1 MKQRCLL
8 AGAVLG
14 AAVGAGIGI
23 WAFRARPIAPA
34 LVVDRTPVPSGA
46 VAVTSYADALAAS
59 RPAVVSVYSTKYARQ
74 RGPAGGAQIDRRS
87 LGLPAYGNSA
97 PAQPERG
104 LGSGVIVSPEGY
116 ILTNNHV
123 IEGAD
128 ELLVKLPDDRE
139 LPARI
144 VGTDPK
150 TDVAVIKVEALAL
163 PHVVLGDSDKLRVGD
178 VVFALGNPLDVGQT
192 ATMGIVSA
200 TGRRG
205 LDLLARGDTDPG
217 YEDFI
222 QTDAAI
228 NVGNSGGALIDACG
242 RLVGINT
249 AIMTT
254 SRGNIGIGFSI
265 PVNLAAFV
273 MKSLVETGT
282 VVRGYLGVSTQDLD
296 SGLAA
301 GFGLKDTRGVLV
313 SEVTPQSPAA
323 RSGLLAGDVILAVDD
338 KAVGN
343 RDELRLLV
351 SQLAPGKKV
360 AMRIFREGKA
370 SSLDVTLGQLS
381 DVHMEPARASSEFLE
396 GVQVARINEQLKRE
410 FALEENVGVVV
421 VALDRRSPHAVNFPV
436 GTVIEKINKTDIT
449 DARSAVEALRKGRNT
464 LVVRYG
470 SSRQFIS
477 IELAP

>member
-1 MKQRCLL
+1 
-8 AGAVLG
+8 
-14 AAVGAGIGI
+14 VG
-23 WAFRARPIAPA
+23 
-34 LVVDRTPVPSGA
+34 S
-46 VAVTSYADALAAS
+46 
-59 RPAVVSVYSTKYARQ
+59 
-74 RGPAGGAQIDRRS
+74 
-87 LGLPAYGNSA
+87 
-97 PAQPERG
+97 
-104 LGSGVIVSPEGY
+104 
-116 ILTNNHV
+116 
-123 IEGAD
+123 
-128 ELLVKLPDDRE
+128 
-139 LPARI
+139 
-144 VGTDPK
+144 DPK
-150 TDVAVIKVEALAL
+150 TDVAVIKVEAAQL

-228 NVGNSGGALIDACG
+228 NVGNSGGALIDAHG

-273 MKSLVETGT
+273 MRSLVETGT

-313 SEVTPQSPAA
+313 SEVTPQGPAA
-323 RSGLLAGDVILAVDD
+323 RAGLQAGDVVLAVND
-338 KAVGN
+338 KPVAN

-351 SQLAPGKKV
+351 SQLSPRTKV
-360 AMRIFREGKA
+360 ALHVVREGKTTT
-370 SSLDVTLGQLS
+370 LEVTIGQLNDAKEEPVKLAS
-381 DVHMEPARASSEFLE
+381 DFLE
-396 GVQVARINEQLKRE
+396 GVQVARITPQLKRE
-410 FALEENVGVVV
+410 LALEESSGVVV
-421 VALDRRSPHAVNFPV
+421 VAVDRRSPYATNFPV
-436 GTVIEKINKTDIT
+436 GTVIEKINKTDIADVRNAT
-449 DARSAVEALRKGRNT
+449 EALRKGRNT

-470 SSRQFIS
+470 AARQFIS

>member
-1 MKQRCLL
+1 MKHRS
-8 AGAVLG
+8 
-14 AAVGAGIGI
+14 
-23 WAFRARPIAPA
+23 
-34 LVVDRTPVPSGA
+34 LVVGVVVGMVCSAGVGFWVAKAKTVAPTLVIDRTPASAGA
-46 VAVTSYADALAAS
+46 ATGASYADALEAS

-74 RGPAGGAQIDRRS
+74 RGAAVAAANDRRIP
-87 LGLPAYGNSA
+87 LLPGSGVATS
-97 PAQPERG
+97 PQPERG

-139 LPARI
+139 LAARI

-150 TDVAVIKVEALAL
+150 TDVAVIKVEAAQL

-228 NVGNSGGALIDACG
+228 NVGNSGGALIDAHG

-273 MKSLVETGT
+273 MRSLVETGT

-313 SEVTPQSPAA
+313 SEVTPQGPAA
-323 RSGLLAGDVILAVDD
+323 RAGLQAGDVVLALND
-338 KAVGN
+338 KPVAN

-351 SQLAPGKKV
+351 SQLSPRTKV
-360 AMRIFREGKA
+360 SLHVVREGKPA
-370 SSLDVTLGQLS
+370 TLEVTIGQLN
-381 DVHMEPARASSEFLE
+381 DAREEPAKLASDFLE
-396 GVQVARINEQLKRE
+396 GVQVARITPQLKRE
-410 FALEENVGVVV
+410 LALEESAGVVV
-421 VALDRRSPHAVNFPV
+421 VAVDRRSPHATNFPV
-436 GTVIEKINKTDIT
+436 GTVIEKINKTDIADVHT
-449 DARSAVEALRKGRNT
+449 ATEALRKGRNT

-470 SSRQFIS
+470 AARQFIS
-477 IELAP
+477 IELTP

>member
-1 MKQRCLL
+1 MKTRSL
-8 AGAVLG
+8 
-14 AAVGAGIGI
+14 AVGVAVGGALGLGIGLLI
-23 WAFRARPIAPA
+23 VHARPVAPT
-34 LVVDRTPVPSGA
+34 LVVDSAPLAAPSAGPA
-46 VAVTSYADALAAS
+46 SYADALAAA
-59 RPAVVSVYSTKYARQ
+59 RPAVVSVYSTKFSRARV
-74 RGPAGGAQIDRRS
+74 PAGLDLRGGATA
-87 LGLPAYGNSA
+87 GGGT

-104 LGSGVIVSPEGY
+104 LGSGVLVTPEGY

-128 ELLVKLPDDRE
+128 SLLVKLPDDRE
-139 LPARI
+139 LPARV
-144 VGTDPK
+144 VGSDPK
-150 TDVAVIKVEALAL
+150 TDVAVIKVEGAGL
-163 PHVVLGDSDKLRVGD
+163 PFAVLGDSDKVRVGD

-205 LDLLARGDTDPG
+205 LDLLARGDGDPG

-228 NVGNSGGALIDACG
+228 NVGNSGGALVDARG

-282 VVRGYLGVSTQDLD
+282 VVRGYLGVTTQDLD
-296 SGLAA
+296 AGLAA
-301 GFGLKDTRGVLV
+301 SFGLKETRGALV
-313 SEVTPQSPAA
+313 TEVTPDSPAA
-323 RSGLLAGDVILAVDD
+323 RGGLQAGDVVTALNEKSVP
-338 KAVGN
+338 N

-351 SQLAPGKKV
+351 SQITPGTKAALHV
-360 AMRIFREGKA
+360 VRE
-370 SSLDVTLGQLS
+370 SRPVVLEVTLGQL
-381 DVHMEPARASSEFLE
+381 DDNRAPVRRAAAELLE
-396 GVQVARINEQLKRE
+396 GVQVEPVTDRLKRE
-410 FALEENVGVVV
+410 FSLEGDAAGVVV
-421 VALDRRSPHAVNFPV
+421 VAVDRRSPYAANLPV
-436 GTVIEKINKTDIT
+436 GTVVEKINKTT
-449 DARSAVEALRKGRNT
+449 FSDAQSARDALRKGRNT

-470 SSRQFIS
+470 GTRQFIS
-477 IELAP
+477 IELAR

>member
-1 MKQRCLL
+1 MKARSL
-8 AGAVLG
+8 AVGVAAG
-14 AAVGAGIGI
+14 AAVGFGLGL
-23 WAFRARPIAPA
+23 FLLRGRLPAPT
-34 LVVDRTPVPSGA
+34 LVVDHAPAAAPLPGPGT
-46 VAVTSYADALAAS
+46 YAEALAAA
-59 RPAVVSVYSTKYARQ
+59 RPAVVSVYSTKYARS
-74 RGPAGGAQIDRRS
+74 RGPVAAGG
-87 LGLPAYGNSA
+87 
-97 PAQPERG
+97 QPERG

-123 IEGAD
+123 VEGAD
-128 ELLVKLPDDRE
+128 ALLVKLPDERE
-139 LPARI
+139 LPARLI
-144 VGTDPK
+144 GADPK
-150 TDVAVIKVEALAL
+150 TDVAVIKVEGKDL
-163 PHVVLGDSDKLRVGD
+163 PHTIIGDSDKLRVGD

-205 LDLLARGDTDPG
+205 LDLLARGDGDPG

-228 NVGNSGGALIDACG
+228 NVGNSGGALVDARG

-296 SGLAA
+296 AGLAA
-301 GFGLKDTRGVLV
+301 DFGLKDTRGVLV
-313 SEVTPQSPAA
+313 AEVTPEGPAA
-323 RSGLLAGDVILAVDD
+323 RGGLLAGDVVTRFND
-338 KAVGN
+338 KPVTN

-351 SQLAPGKKV
+351 SQMLPGTKAGLGVIRDGKPV
-360 AMRIFREGKA
+360 ALEV
-370 SSLDVTLGQLS
+370 SLGQLAENRP
-381 DVHMEPARASSEFLE
+381 VAAPAAVELLD
-396 GVQVARINEQLKRE
+396 GVQVTPVSDQLRRE
-410 FALEENVGVVV
+410 FSLDADAAGLVVT
-421 VALDRRSPHAVNFPV
+421 ANDRRSPYAANLPIGTLIEMVNKAAVAEAHAA
-436 GTVIEKINKTDIT
+436 K
-449 DARSAVEALRKGRNT
+449 AALRQGRNT

-470 SSRQFIS
+470 GTRQFLS
-477 IELAP
+477 IELAK

>member
-1 MKQRCLL
+1 MKTRSL
-8 AGAVLG
+8 AVGVAVGGVLG
-14 AAVGAGIGI
+14 LGIGLLI
-23 WAFRARPIAPA
+23 LRGRPAAPT
-34 LVVDRTPVPSGA
+34 LVVDNAPTAAPAPGV
-46 VAVTSYADALAAS
+46 VSYADALAAA
-59 RPAVVSVYSTKYARQ
+59 RPAVVSVYSTKFSRTRA
-74 RGPAGGAQIDRRS
+74 PAGVDLRSNLPGA
-87 LGLPAYGNSA
+87 A

-104 LGSGVIVSPEGY
+104 LGSGVVVSPEGY

-128 ELLVKLPDDRE
+128 SLLVKLPDDRE

-144 VGTDPK
+144 VGSDPK
-150 TDVAVIKVEALAL
+150 TDVAVIKVEGTGL
-163 PHVVLGDSDKLRVGD
+163 PFAVLGDSDGLRVGD

-205 LDLLARGDTDPG
+205 LDLLARGDGDPG

-228 NVGNSGGALIDACG
+228 NVGNSGGALVDARG

-282 VVRGYLGVSTQDLD
+282 VVRGYLGVVTTQDLD
-296 SGLAA
+296 AGLAA
-301 GFGLKDTRGVLV
+301 SLGLKETRGALV
-313 SEVTPQSPAA
+313 TEVTPDSPAA
-323 RSGLLAGDVILAVDD
+323 RGGLQSGDVVTALND
-338 KAVGN
+338 KAVPN

-351 SQLAPGKKV
+351 SQIPPGTKASLHV
-360 AMRIFREGKA
+360 VREGKPVV
-370 SSLDVTLGQLS
+370 LDITLGQLDDNRVS
-381 DVHMEPARASSEFLE
+381 TQRVATELLD
-396 GVQVARINEQLKRE
+396 GVQVEPLTDRLKRE
-410 FALEENVGVVV
+410 LALEGDAAGVVV
-421 VALDRRSPHAVNFPV
+421 VVVERRSPYAANLPV
-436 GTVIEKINKTDIT
+436 GTVIEKINKTAVA
-449 DARSAVEALRKGRNT
+449 DARAAKDALRKGRNT

-470 SSRQFIS
+470 GTRQFIS
-477 IELAP
+477 IELAR